1 MLGSMVRKLGLPVLT
16 PKPPLPT
23 VDAMRKRLGGRASTE
38 QGAGDAVTFTTP
50 GGVRLTGVVLFVRG
64 DELDVWVDENVV
76 RRTRRVAVAPLDAE
90 LPRDLVAIAA
100 DARVFAKLTEGQRIR
115 YLDEE
120 RVDEGTLVEK
130 CRFGALVERS
140 DGTIIGLGFRRL
152 WPADATPA
160 REPS

>member
-1 MLGSMVRKLGLPVLT
+1 MFGSMVRKFGLPVLT

-38 QGAGDAVTFTTP
+38 GGAGDVVTFTTP

-76 RRTRRVAVAPLDAE
+76 RRTRRAVVAPLDAS
-90 LPRDLVAIAA
+90 LPRDLAAIAA
-100 DARVFAKLTEGQRIR
+100 DARVFGGLAEGQRIR
-115 YLDEE
+115 YLDEN

-130 CRFGALVERS
+130 CRFGALVERG
-140 DGTIIGLGFRRL
+140 DGTILGLGFRRL
-152 WPADATPA
+152 FPLDTPSTS
-160 REPS
+160 EPS

>member
-1 MLGSMVRKLGLPVLT
+1 MVRKLGLPVLT